1 MNKGVLLVLS
11 GYLMWG
17 AFPLYWALLN
27 HVNPSEVLLHR
38 MLWSV
43 PVLFFLVYSKSSWRS
58 NFKDSLSSKKEL
70 VFLLLTAILITINW
84 GCYILAV
91 NIGRVVEA
99 SMGYFLSPVI
109 NMLGGYFFFH
119 ERISKLKQLAVLF
132 ATIGSLYYVFSG
144 DSFPWL
150 GFIVGFTFAA
160 YGIARKAMASSA
172 IPGLYIETLILL
184 PFFLIFSV
192 WFYLNYDVSFLNID
206 ISTDILLILAGAVTV
221 IPLALFNAGA
231 KLLQMTTVGILF
243 LITPTLQFLVGYY
256 LQNELVNSNQLIG
269 FIGVWAG
276 LIIYCYCLMKENSNF
291 K

>member
-1 MNKGVLLVLS
+1 MNKGILFVLS

-17 AFPLYWALLN
+17 CFPIYWALLN

-43 PVLFFLVYSKSSWRS
+43 PVLFFIVYSKSSWRS

-91 NIGRVVEA
+91 NLGRVVEA

-172 IPGLYIETLILL
+172 LPGLYIETLILL

-192 WFYLNYDVSFLNID
+192 WFYLNYDASFLNID
-206 ISTDILLILAGAVTV
+206 VSTDILLFLAGAVTV

-231 KLLQMTTVGILF
+231 KLLPMTTVGILF
-243 LITPTLQFLVGYY
+243 LITPTIQFLIGYY